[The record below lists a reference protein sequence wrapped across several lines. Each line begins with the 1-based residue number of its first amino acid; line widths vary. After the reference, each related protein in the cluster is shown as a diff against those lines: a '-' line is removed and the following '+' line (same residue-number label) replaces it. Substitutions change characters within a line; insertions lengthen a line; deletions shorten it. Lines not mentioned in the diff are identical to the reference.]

1 MKIFIDDGST
11 NIKLAWLEDGDVK
24 TLISPN
30 SFKPEWSFSLLDDA
44 APANYEI
51 DGEKFSFDPLSA
63 DAVVTTETRYQYSDV
78 NVVAIQHALQQT
90 GLKAQPV
97 DVIVTLPISE
107 YLDANNQKNKQNIE
121 RKKKNVMREVRVQGS
136 DAFVIRSVSVLPE
149 SIPAGFSVLAGLEND
164 ESLLIVDLG
173 GTTLD
178 VSHVRSKMTGIT
190 KTWWDPN
197 IGVSLITS
205 GVKEQMAVHANTRV
219 SSFQADNIIVHRNEP
234 DYLSRRIYNAEQRE
248 SIINVINER
257 QKLLIKRVN
266 DVISRF
272 TDYTHVMCV
281 GGGAEIVAEAVKNLT
296 KVPDERFYLSS
307 SPQFDLVMGMIKMK
321 GGVTNE

>member
-1 MKIFIDDGST
+1 MKY
-11 NIKLAWLEDGDVK
+11 WC
-24 TLISPN
+24 
-30 SFKPEWSFSLLDDA
+30 
-44 APANYEI
+44 
-51 DGEKFSFDPLSA
+51 
-63 DAVVTTETRYQYSDV
+63 R
-78 NVVAIQHALQQT
+78 
-90 GLKAQPV
+90 
-97 DVIVTLPISE
+97 
-107 YLDANNQKNKQNIE
+107 
-121 RKKKNVMREVRVQGS
+121 GS

-149 SIPAGFSVLAGLEND
+149 SIPAGFSVLAGLEDD

-190 KTWWDPN
+190 KTWCDPN

>member
-107 YLDANNQKNKQNIE
+107 YLDANNQKNK
-121 RKKKNVMREVRVQGS
+121 K
-136 DAFVIRSVSVLPE
+136 
-149 SIPAGFSVLAGLEND
+149 
-164 ESLLIVDLG
+164 
-173 GTTLD
+173 
-178 VSHVRSKMTGIT
+178 
-190 KTWWDPN
+190 
-197 IGVSLITS
+197 
-205 GVKEQMAVHANTRV
+205 
-219 SSFQADNIIVHRNEP
+219 
-234 DYLSRRIYNAEQRE
+234 
-248 SIINVINER
+248 
-257 QKLLIKRVN
+257 
-266 DVISRF
+266 
-272 TDYTHVMCV
+272 
-281 GGGAEIVAEAVKNLT
+281 
-296 KVPDERFYLSS
+296 
-307 SPQFDLVMGMIKMK
+307 
-321 GGVTNE
+321 

>member
-1 MKIFIDDGST
+1 MYEVCLFFLFVYEQRRLVMKIFIDDGST

-107 YLDANNQKNKQNIE
+107 YLDANNQKISKTLKE
-121 RKKKNVMREVRVQGS
+121 RKNVMREVRVQG

-149 SIPAGFSVLAGLEND
+149 SIPAGFSVLAGLEDD
-164 ESLLIVDLG
+164 ESL
-173 GTTLD
+173 
-178 VSHVRSKMTGIT
+178 
-190 KTWWDPN
+190 
-197 IGVSLITS
+197 
-205 GVKEQMAVHANTRV
+205 
-219 SSFQADNIIVHRNEP
+219 
-234 DYLSRRIYNAEQRE
+234 
-248 SIINVINER
+248 
-257 QKLLIKRVN
+257 
-266 DVISRF
+266 
-272 TDYTHVMCV
+272 
-281 GGGAEIVAEAVKNLT
+281 
-296 KVPDERFYLSS
+296 
-307 SPQFDLVMGMIKMK
+307 
-321 GGVTNE
+321 

>member
-121 RKKKNVMREVRVQGS
+121 RKKKNVMREVRGQGS
-136 DAFVIRSVSVLPE
+136 DAFVIRSV
-149 SIPAGFSVLAGLEND
+149 
-164 ESLLIVDLG
+164 
-173 GTTLD
+173 
-178 VSHVRSKMTGIT
+178 
-190 KTWWDPN
+190 
-197 IGVSLITS
+197 
-205 GVKEQMAVHANTRV
+205 
-219 SSFQADNIIVHRNEP
+219 
-234 DYLSRRIYNAEQRE
+234 
-248 SIINVINER
+248 
-257 QKLLIKRVN
+257 
-266 DVISRF
+266 
-272 TDYTHVMCV
+272 
-281 GGGAEIVAEAVKNLT
+281 
-296 KVPDERFYLSS
+296 
-307 SPQFDLVMGMIKMK
+307 
-321 GGVTNE
+321 

>member
-1 MKIFIDDGST
+1 
-11 NIKLAWLEDGDVK
+11 
-24 TLISPN
+24 
-30 SFKPEWSFSLLDDA
+30 
-44 APANYEI
+44 
-51 DGEKFSFDPLSA
+51 
-63 DAVVTTETRYQYSDV
+63 
-78 NVVAIQHALQQT
+78 
-90 GLKAQPV
+90 PV

-149 SIPAGFSVLAGLEND
+149 SIPAGFSVLAGLEDD

-190 KTWWDPN
+190 KTWCDPN

>member
-1 MKIFIDDGST
+1 
-11 NIKLAWLEDGDVK
+11 
-24 TLISPN
+24 
-30 SFKPEWSFSLLDDA
+30 DDA

-97 DVIVTLPISE
+97 DVIVTLPIFE

-149 SIPAGFSVLAGLEND
+149 SIPAGFSVLAGLEDD

-190 KTWWDPN
+190 KNWCDPN
-197 IGVSLITS
+197 IGVSL
-205 GVKEQMAVHANTRV
+205 
-219 SSFQADNIIVHRNEP
+219 
-234 DYLSRRIYNAEQRE
+234 
-248 SIINVINER
+248 
-257 QKLLIKRVN
+257 
-266 DVISRF
+266 
-272 TDYTHVMCV
+272 
-281 GGGAEIVAEAVKNLT
+281 
-296 KVPDERFYLSS
+296 
-307 SPQFDLVMGMIKMK
+307 
-321 GGVTNE
+321 

>member
-121 RKKKNVMREVRVQGS
+121 RKKKNVMREVRVLYALRIHVITADYHPRETANIADQRYNRQSIAASYDNNVEPVDECATGS
-136 DAFVIRSVSVLPE
+136 IDFLLRS
-149 SIPAGFSVLAGLEND
+149 
-164 ESLLIVDLG
+164 
-173 GTTLD
+173 
-178 VSHVRSKMTGIT
+178 
-190 KTWWDPN
+190 
-197 IGVSLITS
+197 TS
-205 GVKEQMAVHANTRV
+205 
-219 SSFQADNIIVHRNEP
+219 
-234 DYLSRRIYNAEQRE
+234 Y
-248 SIINVINER
+248 
-257 QKLLIKRVN
+257 
-266 DVISRF
+266 
-272 TDYTHVMCV
+272 
-281 GGGAEIVAEAVKNLT
+281 
-296 KVPDERFYLSS
+296 
-307 SPQFDLVMGMIKMK
+307 
-321 GGVTNE
+321 